1 MQLPSARTAGLL
13 ILCIAIPLVIGFIG
27 SIATLPAIT
36 GWYAGLNKPAFN
48 PPGWLFGPVWTL
60 LYILMGI
67 ALFLV
72 VKNGVDTA
80 PVRRAVLVFAAQL
93 LANLAWSFLFFGM
106 HSIILGLLDILL
118 LFFLIVATM
127 ILFRRISP
135 VAAYLLIPSICW
147 VTFASLLNAMIGILN

>member
-1 MQLPSARTAGLL
+1 MQLPTARSAGLL

-27 SIATLPAIT
+27 STATLPEIT
-36 GWYAGLNKPAFN
+36 GWYAGLDKPAFN

-80 PVRRAVLVFAAQL
+80 PVQKAVCVFAAQL
-93 LANLAWSFLFFGM
+93 LANLAWSFLFFNM
-106 HSIILGLLDILL
+106 HSILLGLLDILL
-118 LFFLIVATM
+118 LFFLIAAAI
-127 ILFRRISP
+127 ILFLRISP
-135 VAAYLLIPSICW
+135 YAAYLLVPYICW
-147 VTFASLLNAMIGILN
+147 VTFASLLNAMIWLLN

>member
-48 PPGWLFGPVWTL
+48 PPGWVFGPVWTL

-80 PVRRAVLVFAAQL
+80 PVRQAVLVFAAQL

>member
-1 MQLPSARTAGLL
+1 MQLPSARSAGLL

-118 LFFLIVATM
+118 LFFLIAATM

>member
-1 MQLPSARTAGLL
+1 MQLPSARSAGLL

-80 PVRRAVLVFAAQL
+80 PVRQAVLVFAAQL

>member
-1 MQLPSARTAGLL
+1 MQLPSARSAGLL

>member
-127 ILFRRISP
+127 ILFRRIST

>member
-1 MQLPSARTAGLL
+1 MQLPSARSTGLL

-27 SIATLPAIT
+27 SAATLPEIT

-80 PVRRAVLVFAAQL
+80 PVQMAVLAFAAQL
-93 LANLAWSFLFFGM
+93 LTNLAWSFLFFGM
-106 HSIILGLLDILL
+106 HSIVLGLLDILL
-118 LFFLIVATM
+118 LFFLIAATI
-127 ILFRRISP
+127 ILFRRISQQ
-135 VAAYLLIPSICW
+135 AAYLLIPYICW
-147 VTFASLLNAMIGILN
+147 VTFASLLNGMIWILN

>member
-93 LANLAWSFLFFGM
+93 LVNLAWSFLFFGM

-118 LFFLIVATM
+118 LFFLIAATM

>member
-1 MQLPSARTAGLL
+1 MQLSSARSAGLL

-27 SIATLPAIT
+27 STATLPEIP
-36 GWYAGLNKPAFN
+36 GWYAGLDKPAFT

-72 VKNGVDTA
+72 VKNGVDTV
-80 PVRRAVLVFAAQL
+80 PVQKAVFIFAAQL

-106 HSIILGLLDILL
+106 HSIVLGLLDILL
-118 LFFLIVATM
+118 LFFLIAATI
-127 ILFRRISP
+127 ILFRRISLP
-135 VAAYLLIPSICW
+135 AAYLLIPSICW
-147 VTFASLLNAMIGILN
+147 VTFALLLNAMIAILN

>member
-1 MQLPSARTAGLL
+1 MQLPSARSAGLL

-36 GWYAGLNKPAFN
+36 GWYAGLDKPAFN

-80 PVRRAVLVFAAQL
+80 PVHQAVLVFAAQL

>member
-48 PPGWLFGPVWTL
+48 PPGWVFGPVWTL

>member
-80 PVRRAVLVFAAQL
+80 PVRQAVLVFAAQL

>member
-1 MQLPSARTAGLL
+1 MQLPSARSAGLL

-48 PPGWLFGPVWTL
+48 PPGWVFGPVWTL

-80 PVRRAVLVFAAQL
+80 PVRQAVLVFAAQL

>member
-1 MQLPSARTAGLL
+1 MLPSARSAGLL
-13 ILCIAIPLVIGFIG
+13 ILCIAIPLVIGFAG
-27 SIATLPAIT
+27 SAATLPEIP
-36 GWYAGLNKPAFN
+36 GWYAGLDKPAFT
-48 PPGWLFGPVWTL
+48 PPGWLFGPVWTI

-80 PVRRAVLVFAAQL
+80 SVQTAVCVFAAQL

-106 HSIILGLLDILL
+106 HSIDLGLLDILL
-118 LFFLIVATM
+118 LFSLIAATI

-135 VAAYLLIPSICW
+135 HAAYLLIPYICW
-147 VTFASLLNAMIGILN
+147 VAFASLLNGMIAILN

>member
-1 MQLPSARTAGLL
+1 MQLPSARSAGLL

-36 GWYAGLNKPAFN
+36 GWYAGLDKPAFN

>member
-1 MQLPSARTAGLL
+1 MKLPSARTAGLL

-118 LFFLIVATM
+118 LFFLIAATM
-127 ILFRRISP
+127 ILFRRIFP